1 MAELTTTSYA
11 ILGLL
16 ALRDQTTY
24 ELAKQM
30 RRTVDYV
37 WPRAERKLYDEPK
50 RLAEA
55 GYARASKDLV
65 GRRPR
70 TTYSI
75 TPAGREALSR
85 WLDTDV
91 APPALE
97 FEGMLRVLFAGQ
109 GTIGQLRRSLH
120 AIAAQARARRAH
132 FAAMADGIL
141 ASDGGEYPHRSHVN
155 ALGMRFMID
164 HYDHITAWASWALE
178 AVESWDDTT
187 TPARTWAAPARQI
200 FADAADPSQSGT
212 FSAVGSAE
220 ALAVTTGTGGEP
232 GGSARRVHH
241 PVQVEPNRG

>member
-30 RRTVDYV
+30 QRTVGYV

-55 GYARASKDLV
+55 GYARAAKDMV

-75 TPAGREALSR
+75 TPAGRKALSR

-91 APPALE
+91 AAPALE
-97 FEGMLRVLFAGQ
+97 FEGMLRVLFADQ

-132 FAAMADGIL
+132 FATMAGGIL
-141 ASDGGEYPHRSHVN
+141 TSDGGEYPHRTHVN

-178 AVESWDDTT
+178 TTDTWDDTT
-187 TPARTWAAPARQI
+187 TPARTWAAPARHI
-200 FADAADPSQSGT
+200 FTDAAHPRDTPVAGATPPPQSED
-212 FSAVGSAE
+212 AVSREISRTPGS
-220 ALAVTTGTGGEP
+220 
-232 GGSARRVHH
+232 HH
-241 PVQVEPNRG
+241 RHAP